1 MDPVNAATLLLIG
14 SFFVLMLIRVP
25 IAFSLGL
32 STFLCMAY
40 LGLEPMGLVLKMADG
55 IDSPTLMAIPFFILA
70 GQLMADG
77 GIAIKLINLANLFVG
92 FIRGGLA
99 MVNVLAS
106 MFFGGISGS
115 SVADTASVGSILIPM
130 MKKKGYD
137 TDFAVGVTIMG
148 STQGIV
154 IPPSHNVI
162 IYSLAAGGSVSIG
175 KLFMGGVIP
184 GVMIGLSLMI
194 VSYVLA
200 VKRGYPREEMV
211 PLRDAVK
218 VFFDAFLGLLT
229 AVIIVG
235 AVIFGFATATESAA
249 LAVVYAFLV
258 TFLIYRQ
265 VSIRQFP
272 GMLVASIKTIAMVML
287 LIACASAFGFMLSY
301 LGVPDRVASG
311 LKGITQNKIA
321 LLLLIN
327 VMLLLLGCI
336 MDMAP
341 LILIVTPVLLPVVTS
356 EVIGLDPV
364 HFGIIMMINL
374 GMGLCTPPVGSTL
387 FVGCA
392 IGKISIEKMA
402 KALWPFYFAMLAVL
416 LLVTYVPEITMWL
429 PNMLVAK

>member
-1 MDPVNAATLLLIG
+1 MDPVNVATILLIG

-25 IAFSLGL
+25 IAFSLGI
-32 STFLCMAY
+32 STFVCMAY
-40 LGLEPMGLVLKMADG
+40 LGLEPMGMVLKMADG
-55 IDSPTLMAIPFFILA
+55 IDSPTLLAIPFFILA

-184 GVMIGLSLMI
+184 GVMIGLSLMV

-200 VKRGYPREEMV
+200 VKRNYPREEMV
-211 PLRDAVK
+211 PLREAARTFV
-218 VFFDAFLGLLT
+218 DAFLGLLT

-249 LAVVYAFLV
+249 IAVVYAFLV
-258 TFLIYRQ
+258 TFLVYRQ
-265 VSIRQFP
+265 VSLGQFP
-272 GMLVASIKTIAMVML
+272 KMLVASIKTIAMVML

-301 LGVPDRVASG
+301 LGVPDRVAAA
-311 LKGITQNKIA
+311 LKGVTQNRIA
-321 LLLLIN
+321 LSPAHQHHAPWCSAASWTWRPSSSSSPPCSCPWSPATPS
-327 VMLLLLGCI
+327 GWTPCI
-336 MDMAP
+336 SA
-341 LILIVTPVLLPVVTS
+341 S
-356 EVIGLDPV
+356 
-364 HFGIIMMINL
+364 
-374 GMGLCTPPVGSTL
+374 S
-387 FVGCA
+387 
-392 IGKISIEKMA
+392 
-402 KALWPFYFAMLAVL
+402 
-416 LLVTYVPEITMWL
+416 
-429 PNMLVAK
+429 